1 MEARKGGGTGGANN
15 NNGIDWLSVSI
26 YGAAFVASVG
36 AAAAALYWL
45 LPKSKL
51 EQGVHAYN

>member
-1 MEARKGGGTGGANN
+1 MEAHKAAGTGGTEKTS
-15 NNGIDWLSVSI
+15 GIDWLPVSI